1 MSLILRLAALIVAM
15 VAAAPANAACTIG
28 SGNAAFGTGSSYAVR
43 QNGIAAT
50 STGAGLRCNGSVI
63 TLLGGNSAR
72 ATMTSANGFQLKQGS
87 DSIAYTVSAD
97 PNGAYPFTQG
107 STIDYFSPQLLSLL
121 TILNGSSFAPQ
132 IHARLAGGANVAA
145 GTYTDTLTI
154 QWAYMICYGVN
165 LSGVCILGESGTGT
179 STIQVAITVTKDCR
193 IDAPTLSFGT
203 AALVS
208 QFAEVT
214 QTLRADCTKD
224 TAFTVSLSSGGNG
237 SARPWRAMR
246 DAKGNSLRYN
256 LYRADGSTIWD
267 ESNPLASATPGTGAL
282 TPAIPFTYRAR
293 IDASQAT
300 PAAGAYTDI
309 VNILVSF

>member
-1 MSLILRLAALIVAM
+1 MSLILRLAALLIAAV
-15 VAAAPANAACTIG
+15 VAAPADAACVIS

-43 QNGIAAT
+43 QKGIPAT
-50 STGAGLRCNGSVI
+50 TASAGLRCNGSVI

-72 ATMTSANGFQLKQGS
+72 ATMTSANGFQLRHGS
-87 DSIAYTVSAD
+87 DSIAYSVSAD

-107 STIDYFSPQLLSLL
+107 STIDYFNPQLLSLL

-132 IHARLAGGANVAA
+132 IHARLAEGANVAA

-154 QWAYMICYGVN
+154 QWAYTVCYGVN
-165 LSGVCILGESGTGT
+165 LAGVCVIGESGTGT
-179 STIQVAITVTKDCR
+179 STIQVAITVTRDCR
-193 IDAPTLSFGT
+193 IDAPALSFGT

-224 TAFTVSLSSGGNG
+224 TAFVVTLSAGGNG

-246 DAKGNSLRYN
+246 DAKGNALRYN

-267 ESNPLASATPGTGAL
+267 ESNPLASSTPGTGAL
-282 TPAIPFTYRAR
+282 MPAIPFTYRAR
-293 IDASQAT
+293 IDPAQAT
-300 PAAGAYTDI
+300 PVAGSYSDT
-309 VNILVSF
+309 VSVVVSF